1 MKSKKKR
8 KAGAGRKSKWGLP
21 TSVMRVPTCSIKEIQ
36 NWLNEKYGKTNNTR
50 TKS

>member
-1 MKSKKKR
+1 MDKKKKKR
-8 KAGAGRKSKWGLP
+8 KAGGGRKSKWGLP

-50 TKS
+50 TK